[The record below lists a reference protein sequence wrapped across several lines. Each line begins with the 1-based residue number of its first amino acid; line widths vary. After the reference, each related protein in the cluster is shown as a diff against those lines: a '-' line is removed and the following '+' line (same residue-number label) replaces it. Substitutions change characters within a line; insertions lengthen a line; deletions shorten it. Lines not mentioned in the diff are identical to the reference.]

1 MTCAE
6 FQHDLPEFI
15 ESGGKQEQMGHLNT
29 CPICSDLVQD
39 LKYIADAARLLVPM
53 HDPSPTVW
61 QGIEQSL
68 RREGLLRPAGGPA
81 RLEPFLIPGAGRANF
96 AKWMAAAAATVVV
109 LALIAYNAII
119 RQPAPEA
126 HNQFPAAVGSLDSND
141 EALLTEVADRSPAAR
156 SAYQQS
162 MRSVNAYIRD
172 AKKAADDDPDDTV
185 AREHLM
191 NAYEQKAALYEMAS
205 TSP

>member
-68 RREGLLRPAGGPA
+68 RREGLRSEERRVGKACECRLWAGS
-81 RLEPFLIPGAGRANF
+81 E
-96 AKWMAAAAATVVV
+96 
-109 LALIAYNAII
+109 
-119 RQPAPEA
+119 
-126 HNQFPAAVGSLDSND
+126 
-141 EALLTEVADRSPAAR
+141 
-156 SAYQQS
+156 
-162 MRSVNAYIRD
+162 
-172 AKKAADDDPDDTV
+172 
-185 AREHLM
+185 REKRH
-191 NAYEQKAALYEMAS
+191 S
-205 TSP
+205 S

>member
-109 LALIAYNAII
+109 FALIAYNAII
-119 RQPAPEA
+119 GRPAPEA
-126 HNQFPAAVGSLDSND
+126 HNQFGSAVGSLDSND
-141 EALLTEVADRSPAAR
+141 AALLAEVAECAPWAR
-156 SAYQQS
+156 TPYQQGMS
-162 MRSVNAYIRD
+162 TVNTHLRH
-172 AKKAADDDPDDTV
+172 AKK
-185 AREHLM
+185 
-191 NAYEQKAALYEMAS
+191 
-205 TSP
+205 

>member
-1 MTCAE
+1 
-6 FQHDLPEFI
+6 
-15 ESGGKQEQMGHLNT
+15 
-29 CPICSDLVQD
+29 
-39 LKYIADAARLLVPM
+39 
-53 HDPSPTVW
+53 
-61 QGIEQSL
+61 L

-119 RQPAPEA
+119 RQPASEA
-126 HNQFPAAVGSLDSND
+126 HNQFPAAVGSLDNND
-141 EALLTEVADRSPAAR
+141 EALLAEVADRAPAAR
-156 SAYQQS
+156 TAYQQS
-162 MRSVNAYIRD
+162 MRNVNAYIRD
-172 AKKAADDDPDDTV
+172 AKKAADDDPDDAV

>member
-15 ESGGKQEQMGHLNT
+15 ESGGKHEQMGHLNT

-81 RLEPFLIPGAGRANF
+81 RLEPFLIPRAGRAIF
-96 AKWMAAAAATVVV
+96 AKLMAAAEGRVRI
-109 LALIAYNAII
+109 LA
-119 RQPAPEA
+119 RFVP
-126 HNQFPAAVGSLDSND
+126 
-141 EALLTEVADRSPAAR
+141 
-156 SAYQQS
+156 
-162 MRSVNAYIRD
+162 
-172 AKKAADDDPDDTV
+172 
-185 AREHLM
+185 
-191 NAYEQKAALYEMAS
+191 
-205 TSP
+205 

>member
-15 ESGGKQEQMGHLNT
+15 ESGGNQEQMGHLNT

-68 RREGLLRPAGGPA
+68 RREGLLRPAGGTA
-81 RLEPFLIPGAGRANF
+81 RLEPFLILGEGCETF
-96 AKWMAAAAATVVV
+96 ATWLVAQAETVV
-109 LALIAYNAII
+109 
-119 RQPAPEA
+119 
-126 HNQFPAAVGSLDSND
+126 
-141 EALLTEVADRSPAAR
+141 
-156 SAYQQS
+156 
-162 MRSVNAYIRD
+162 
-172 AKKAADDDPDDTV
+172 
-185 AREHLM
+185 
-191 NAYEQKAALYEMAS
+191 
-205 TSP
+205 